1 MTLEL
6 AQGLAV
12 VEPVGSS
19 WHVGHERYQI
29 FGSSCNPCN
38 FSVRPATEDIRMT
51 GHISFS
57 RTGAHQTPLPTAA
70 SDPPRKTSVGH
81 GISTDGGSGS
91 SSDQDMACWPAS
103 AGVH

>member
-29 FGSSCNPCN
+29 FGSSCNPYN
-38 FSVRPATEDIRMT
+38 FSVRPGTEDIRMS
-51 GHISFS
+51 GHTSFS
-57 RTGAHQTPLPTAA
+57 RTGAHQTPLADSSVRPTTEDIRR
-70 SDPPRKTSVGH
+70 SWH
-81 GISTDGGSGS
+81 IN
-91 SSDQDMACWPAS
+91 
-103 AGVH
+103 